1 MHSADINF
9 SVVHINHNINNQSGK
24 WARFCQSMCKELNI
38 PIIIQNTTINN
49 EKKIGIEAAARQQR
63 YLSFGQLGCD
73 VIVLAHHLNDNVEN
87 FFIRLLRGSGID
99 GLSSMDEETKI
110 NKILYLRP
118 LINVDKE
125 FIVNYAHNNQ
135 LKWIDDPSN
144 NDETIVRNKIRKSVF
159 PILQTINCGFISNI
173 NRTIAHIKNTKKYIN
188 TSIQEEY
195 KETFYTKTIKTQ
207 SFEKLNNYEQKYLFK
222 IFFSNEFNYIPSEKF
237 INEFINTFKK
247 SNKFLIK
254 GFSFYVDE
262 NIIKIFQHKK
272 IPDEI
277 ISLHSKNIIK
287 SRNFIVKE
295 INQLGLSFS
304 AIKNLKLVFSV
315 RKGGEF
321 FNYKNKT
328 ISLKNFLY
336 DKKIPKWQSDFL
348 VLIYLNNEII
358 YIEDHFIDKNYLANN
373 YDDSINFTIHY

>member
-9 SVVHINHNINNQSGK
+9 NVVHINHNINKESGK
-24 WARFCQSMCKELNI
+24 WAKFCQSMCKELNI
-38 PIIIQNTTINN
+38 PIIVQNTTVNN

-63 YLSFGQLGCD
+63 YHSFGQLGCD

-110 NKILYLRP
+110 NKVLYLRP
-118 LINVDKE
+118 LINIDKE

-135 LKWIDDPSN
+135 LRWIDDPSN
-144 NDETIVRNKIRKSVF
+144 NDEKIIRNKIRKSVF

-188 TSIQEEY
+188 TSVEEKY
-195 KETFYTKTIKTQ
+195 KETFYTKAIKTQ
-207 SFEKLNNYEQKYLFK
+207 LFKKLDNYEQKYLFK
-222 IFFSNEFNYIPSEKF
+222 IFFSNEFNYIPSEKL
-237 INEFINTFKK
+237 INEFINTFEK

-254 GFSFYVDE
+254 GYIFYVDE
-262 NIIKIFQHKK
+262 NIIKIFQYKK
-272 IPDEI
+272 ILDEI
-277 ISLHSKNIIK
+277 ISINSNRPINSLNFFIK
-287 SRNFIVKE
+287 KM
-295 INQLGLSFS
+295 NQLGLSFS

-321 FNYKNKT
+321 FNYKNKK
-328 ISLKNFLY
+328 ISLKKFLY
-336 DKKIPKWQSDFL
+336 DRKIPKWQSDFL
-348 VLIYLNNEII
+348 VIIYLNNKII
-358 YIEDHFIDKNYLANN
+358 YIEDLFIDNNYLAKN
-373 YDDSINFTIHY
+373 YDDSINFTIQH

>member
-9 SVVHINHNINNQSGK
+9 NVVHINHNINKESGK
-24 WARFCQSMCKELNI
+24 WAKFCQSICKELNI
-38 PIIIQNTTINN
+38 PIIVQNTTVNN

-110 NKILYLRP
+110 NKVLYLRP

-135 LKWIDDPSN
+135 LRWIDDPSN
-144 NDETIVRNKIRKSVF
+144 NDEKIVRNKIRKSVF

-188 TSIQEEY
+188 TSIQEKY

-207 SFEKLNNYEQKYLFK
+207 LFEKLNNYEQKYLFK

-254 GFSFYVDE
+254 GYIFYVDE
-262 NIIKIFQHKK
+262 NIIKIFQYKK

-277 ISLHSKNIIK
+277 ISINSNRIIK
-287 SRNFIVKE
+287 SLNFVAK
-295 INQLGLSFS
+295 
-304 AIKNLKLVFSV
+304 
-315 RKGGEF
+315 RK
-321 FNYKNKT
+321 
-328 ISLKNFLY
+328 
-336 DKKIPKWQSDFL
+336 
-348 VLIYLNNEII
+348 
-358 YIEDHFIDKNYLANN
+358 
-373 YDDSINFTIHY
+373 